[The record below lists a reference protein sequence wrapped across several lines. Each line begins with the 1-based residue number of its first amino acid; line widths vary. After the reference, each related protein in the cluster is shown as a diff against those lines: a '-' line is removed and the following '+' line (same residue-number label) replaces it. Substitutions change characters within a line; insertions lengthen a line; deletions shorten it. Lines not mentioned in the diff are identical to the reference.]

1 MKTPS
6 RKSMAIDARSWT
18 RSLSILAALCV
29 SAVAVAEED
38 ASVLRV
44 AVYENF
50 EPYSCTA
57 DSGEGLFGID
67 VEIAEALAK
76 RLDRRAE
83 VYTFIADDTMDEDLE
98 QLDPPGLDKWGQPI
112 ERAVPHV
119 LMHVPQDPRFAER
132 NDNYRF
138 TAPYYFESMAVV
150 YDREGMGSL
159 PDQVDTADPFRNARI
174 GVELYTLSYTFA
186 TNGFSGQLRD
196 STRTYD
202 KLSEAVTGLMQG
214 EVEAVFAP
222 RTELQ
227 SLLAKQGADASRF
240 AISEVI
246 NLFRTDRVRSS
257 WDVGVGLR
265 ADNEALASAVEAAME
280 AMRADGTIEAIMAK
294 YGIPQVAPIGTMK
307 GADGEIAGQAEKGRH
322 MVLLP
327 SEQAAGLPLCP
338 GGASA
343 GLL

>member
-1 MKTPS
+1 
-6 RKSMAIDARSWT
+6 MAINPSSWT
-18 RSLSILAALCV
+18 RGLGILAVVCI
-29 SAVAVAEED
+29 SAAAVAEDD

-57 DSGEGLFGID
+57 ESGEGLFGVD

-83 VYTFIADDTMDEDLE
+83 VYTFVADDTMDEDLE

-112 ERAVPHV
+112 ERPVPHV

-132 NDNYRF
+132 NADYRF

-150 YDREGMGSL
+150 YDREGLGSL
-159 PDQVDTADPFRNARI
+159 PDQVDTADPFRDARI

-196 STRTYD
+196 NTRTYD
-202 KLSEAVTGLMQG
+202 KLSDAVVGLMEG
-214 EVEAVFAP
+214 DVEAVFAP

-227 SLLAKQGADASRF
+227 SLLAKQGAEASRF
-240 AISEVI
+240 AISEVV

-257 WDVGVGLR
+257 WDVGVGVR
-265 ADNEALASAVEAAME
+265 EDNEALASAVQGAMK
-280 AMRADGTIEAIMAK
+280 AMRKDGTIDAIMAK

-307 GADGEIAGQAEKGRH
+307 GADGEIAGQAAKGRH

-327 SEQAAGLPLCP
+327 SEQAAELPRCP
-338 GGASA
+338 GGATA